1 MTLKIHRK
9 WNSSLTFG
17 LKVKKKVLRKQ
28 GKYTNICNVYIL
40 NNFTVYNV
48 IHRNSMRP
56 FFFFLLFIKPWF
68 SLGIKFSL
76 VEKYHIETAK
86 NILLNVFEYSFQYF
100 YYSLNILLFE
110 YFIFKES

>member
-1 MTLKIHRK
+1 M
-9 WNSSLTFG
+9 
-17 LKVKKKVLRKQ
+17 LRKQ